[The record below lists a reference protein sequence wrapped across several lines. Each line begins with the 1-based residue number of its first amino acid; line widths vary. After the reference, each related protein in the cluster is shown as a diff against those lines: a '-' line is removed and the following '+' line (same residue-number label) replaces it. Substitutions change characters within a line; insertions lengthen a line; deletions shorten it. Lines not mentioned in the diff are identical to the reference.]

1 MDGIRSLV
9 SIARRR
15 AFLAAWIDAA
25 WIWVSVSLAVVLV
38 IVLERRLLGW
48 SASLGVPSRSMAW
61 VAIAGLVAA
70 CGGAAT
76 AWVLVRGARRTDAQV
91 AIELDGR
98 IGSGERLSTAI
109 ALEGDAASARD
120 PFAQAAIAD
129 AVRWAAMP
137 EVPARA
143 KAAYPVELPARWWPV
158 PAALCALAL
167 AWLAVPQL
175 ERAQP
180 DFVARAA
187 AGADAQRAKAP
198 EEQRLEEVVKQ
209 IEQNEQLAAKLD
221 AELAEAKKTL
231 DEGARG
237 PVRSPEDSAR
247 ESLKRLAELQERLA
261 EVSSSKES
269 REGRELRDALA
280 KLDLPKGD
288 DAARQLAEALKQGDF
303 AAAKEALSKLQDA
316 AKQGSALSKEEREK
330 LAKSL
335 EDTAK
340 QLESLAKDPAKLAEA
355 LKSAGMDPALANNPA
370 ALQQA
375 IEQSKQLND
384 SQKEALR
391 QMTQSMQG
399 AQDKLAK
406 MSQEMSRMSEQC
418 KNPAAGQQG
427 QQGQQ
432 SQQGQQGQQANGQQ
446 SDQQQGSQQSSQGQ
460 QQGQD
465 GGQQGGESSMSKM
478 LDEAETERQMAMAS
492 ESAGS
497 QCQGGGMSESEAD
510 SALRASSDSE
520 SNGESNART
529 RKDGTGG
536 SRGQAEGGDRS
547 MRETA
552 FGTKFQKQKGQR
564 GEGDVIAQQL
574 VAGESPRG
582 ESRVAL
588 QQVADRIAP
597 GYERGTD
604 DDPVPAHLREV
615 HKRYFGDLRKK
626 LESKGIAPAKP
637 ASSAPAGG
645 SNAP

>member
-1 MDGIRSLV
+1 MDRIRSLV
-9 SIARRR
+9 SLACRR
-15 AFLAAWIDAA
+15 AFLASWIAEAWV
-25 WIWVSVSLAVVLV
+25 WIAVALVAVLV
-38 IVLERRLLGW
+38 LVLERRLLGW
-48 SASLGVPSRSMAW
+48 SSGVGVPSRSMAW
-61 VAIAGLVAA
+61 VVLAGAAAVAA
-70 CGGAAT
+70 GAAVG
-76 AWVLVRGARRTDAQV
+76 WVRARSARRRDAQV

-109 ALEGDAASARD
+109 ALDAEGSASSD

-129 AVRWAAMP
+129 AIRWAEMP

-143 KAAYPVELPARWWPV
+143 RAAYPVELPARWWPV
-158 PAALCALAL
+158 PAALCALTL

-175 ERAQP
+175 ERAQAEP
-180 DFVARAA
+180 AKDVVA
-187 AGADAQRAKAP
+187 AGPERVRPP

-209 IEQNEQLAAKLD
+209 IEQNDQLAAKLD

-237 PVRSPEDSAR
+237 PVRSPDDAAR
-247 ESLKRLAELQERLA
+247 ESLKRLAEIQERLS
-261 EVSSSKES
+261 EVSGSKES

-303 AAAKEALSKLQDA
+303 AAAKEALSKLQEA
-316 AKQGSALSKEEREK
+316 AKEGSSLSKEEREK

-355 LKSAGMDPALANNPA
+355 LKSAGMDPALASNPA

-375 IEQSKQLND
+375 IDQSKQLNE

-391 QMTQSMQG
+391 QMSQSMQG
-399 AQDKLAK
+399 AQNKLAK

-418 KNPAAGQQG
+418 KDPAA
-427 QQGQQ
+427 
-432 SQQGQQGQQANGQQ
+432 GQQGQQANGQQ
-446 SDQQQGSQQSSQGQ
+446 SDQRQGSQQPSSGQ
-460 QQGQD
+460 QQGQQ
-465 GGQQGGESSMSKM
+465 GGQQGGESSMSQM
-478 LDEAETERQMAMAS
+478 LDEAETERQMSMAS
-492 ESAGS
+492 EGASS
-497 QCQGGGMSESEAD
+497 QCQGGGDMSEDEAD
-510 SALRASSDSE
+510 SALRASSESE
-520 SNGESNART
+520 SDRASNRKGM
-529 RKDGTGG
+529 KDGSGG
-536 SRGQAEGGDRS
+536 GRAQAEGGDRK

-615 HKRYFGDLRKK
+615 HKRYFGDLRRK

-637 ASSAPAGG
+637 AGAAPAGG

>member
-9 SIARRR
+9 SMARRR
-15 AFLAAWIDAA
+15 AFLAAWIAEA
-25 WIWVSVSLAVVLV
+25 WTWVAVALAVVLV
-38 IVLERRLLGW
+38 LVLERRLLGW
-48 SASLGVPSRSMAW
+48 SAALGVPSRSMAW
-61 VAIAGLVAA
+61 VAIAGILAAGVGVAA
-70 CGGAAT
+70 
-76 AWVLVRGARRTDAQV
+76 AWVRVRGARRDDAQV

-109 ALEGDAASARD
+109 ALDGDASSAGD

-137 EVPARA
+137 ELPGRA

-180 DFVARAA
+180 DPAKASA
-187 AGADAQRAKAP
+187 SAGAERVKPP

-209 IEQNEQLAAKLD
+209 IERNEQLAAKLD

-261 EVSSSKES
+261 EVSGSKES

-303 AAAKEALSKLQDA
+303 AAAKEALSKLQEA
-316 AKQGSALSKEEREK
+316 AKEGSALSKEEREK

-355 LKSAGMDPALANNPA
+355 LKGAGMDPALADNPA
-370 ALQQA
+370 ALRQA
-375 IEQSKQLND
+375 IEQSKQLNE

-391 QMTQSMQG
+391 QMSQSMQG

-446 SDQQQGSQQSSQGQ
+446 SDQKQGGQQSSQGQ
-460 QQGQD
+460 QQGQE

-492 ESAGS
+492 DSASS
-497 QCQGGGMSESEAD
+497 QCQGGGMSEDEAD

-520 SNGESNART
+520 SDGSSNRKGP
-529 RKDGTGG
+529 KDGTGG
-536 SRGQAEGGDRS
+536 GRGQAEGGDRK

-615 HKRYFGDLRKK
+615 HKQYFGDLRKK

-637 ASSAPAGG
+637 AEAAPAGG
-645 SNAP
+645 GNAK